1 MSFENREY
9 YRQQPSGFG
18 RNWNTKSVTTW
29 LIIIN
34 AVVFLWD
41 GVFAGSHRGSA
52 LALEP
57 YAWFSVE
64 QGVERFQ
71 IWRFLSFQ
79 FVHGDL
85 FHIAFNML
93 GLYFFGPMI
102 ERWWGSRRFLAFY
115 LLCGVSGAVLA
126 SILAYTVG
134 PTIMPVEA
142 PVPVELPDGR
152 VIYDGG
158 AALVGASG
166 GLFGIL
172 AACAVLFPDRR
183 VMLLIPPVPMTMRT
197 MAIIFLTLA
206 LLSVMAGSRNA
217 GGEAAHLGGA
227 VLGFFL
233 VRKPGLLKWADGLS
247 VPDVKGAIQEKQQQ
261 RASMREQLHEKEV
274 DRILAKV
281 KNEGLA
287 SLSEAEKRV
296 LNADTQR
303 KRQER

>member
-9 YRQQPSGFG
+9 YRQSSSGFG
-18 RNWNTKSVTTW
+18 GNWNTKTVTTW

-41 GVFAGSHRGSA
+41 GVFSGAARGSA
-52 LALEP
+52 LALAP

-71 IWRFLSFQ
+71 VWRFLSFQ
-79 FVHGDL
+79 FIHGGL

-126 SILAYTVG
+126 SILAYLVG
-134 PTIMPVEA
+134 PTVIPLQA
-142 PVPVELPDGR
+142 P
-152 VIYDGG
+152 
-158 AALVGASG
+158 LVGASG

-183 VMLLIPPVPMTMRT
+183 VMLLIPPIPMTIRT

-206 LLSVMAGSRNA
+206 LMSVMAGSPNA

-227 VLGFFL
+227 ILGFFL
-233 VRKPGLLKWADGLS
+233 VRRPALLKWADGLS
-247 VPDVKGAIQEKQQQ
+247 VPDVKGAIQDKQQQ
-261 RASMREQLHEKEV
+261 RASMREQLHEQEV

-281 KNEGLA
+281 KDEGLA
-287 SLSEAEKRV
+287 SLTEAEKRV
-296 LNADTQR
+296 LNADTER
-303 KRQER
+303 KRQGR